1 MLDLPEHVMNFSDN
15 NDMPDLNEFMTVQEA
30 AEKLGF
36 NEQSVRHLFR
46 QGTLEGKK
54 IQRVILIFKNSV
66 AAYQKKTQGMNKNDP
81 RRNQSAN
88 Y

>member
-1 MLDLPEHVMNFSDN
+1 MLDLPEHVFNSN
-15 NDMPDLNEFMTVQEA
+15 ENEMPDLAEFMTVQEA

-54 IQRVILIFKNSV
+54 IQRVILIYKTSV
-66 AAYQKKTQGMNKNDP
+66 TAYLNKTKGMNKNDP
-81 RRNQSAN
+81 RRSQLTTD